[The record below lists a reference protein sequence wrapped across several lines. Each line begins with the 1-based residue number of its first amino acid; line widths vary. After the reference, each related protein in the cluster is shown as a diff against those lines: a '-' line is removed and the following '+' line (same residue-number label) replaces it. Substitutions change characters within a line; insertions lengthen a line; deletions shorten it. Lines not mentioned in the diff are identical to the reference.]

1 VNEELLLLLSL
12 LLWLWLLGKS
22 LNQFAPGVGPLLIL
36 FCLAD
41 IPLHDQTPGLSEN
54 VHGHV
59 HVL

>member
-1 VNEELLLLLSL
+1 MNEELLLLLSL
-12 LLWLWLLGKS
+12 LLWLLGKS
-22 LNQFAPGVGPLLIL
+22 LNQFAPGVGPLLIP

-41 IPLHDQTPGLSEN
+41 TPSHDQTPGLSEN